1 MYNGSSVPLH
11 SSKEAE
17 LMFLTLSLMM
27 KFNPAAK
34 RCRPV
39 VGGGL
44 RERGGDLYLGGGNLS
59 RGGDLWANK
68 SCTQRCVVNF

>member
-1 MYNGSSVPLH
+1 MNGW
-11 SSKEAE
+11 KEAK

-59 RGGDLWANK
+59 LGGDLWTK
-68 SCTQRCVVNF
+68 EPRTQNCVLSF

>member
-1 MYNGSSVPLH
+1 
-11 SSKEAE
+11 
-17 LMFLTLSLMM
+17 M

-59 RGGDLWANK
+59 LGGDLWVK
-68 SCTQRCVVNF
+68 ESRTQRCVLSFHHTLY